1 MMYVSEAYI
10 KMMAEA
16 GVAVGLVVMNGKGPL
31 RNTVGLAVA
40 FVSYVVL
47 LGTVQNIS
55 CIIFGLPVI
64 KNRLRDRFSQS

>member
-16 GVAVGLVVMNGKGPL
+16 GVAAGLVVMNGKGPL
-31 RNTVGLAVA
+31 RNTVGLALA

-47 LGTVQNIS
+47 LGTVRKCLLTQ
-55 CIIFGLPVI
+55 FG
-64 KNRLRDRFSQS
+64 

>member
-1 MMYVSEAYI
+1 MMYLSEAYL

-47 LGTVQNIS
+47 LGPVQKMS
-55 CIIFGLPVI
+55 A
-64 KNRLRDRFSQS
+64 